1 MIKHQRRVL
10 GRIRYTLIAA
20 MAGGS
25 LFGPCEVRLHDAV
38 IAGSKDYVSSI
49 LSQEGVLQ
57 LFFPFLF
64 TDTGGV

>member
-1 MIKHQRRVL
+1 MIRHQRRILSRV
-10 GRIRYTLIAA
+10 RYTLIAT

-25 LFGPCEVRLHDAV
+25 LFGACEIRLHDAV
-38 IAGSKDYVSSI
+38 ISGSKDYVSSI

-64 TDTGGV
+64 TDTGGS